1 MNLDELFAFLTPFIL
16 IGFGIMAKYSVND
29 GWSSLKK
36 WWLYFVIGGVF
47 SLALTIFKYQSS
59 KNKEKE
65 LYQALYE
72 SSKRLTDDE
81 SQRVAFANCVL
92 ESAKSKNGNTIDGL
106 NLEHPDSLTLSIAAD
121 CGKAITKIKW
131 TKEVDQRILMKVKSM
146 DELKGARSDIKDK
159 YAKCILSKLKTKYPQ
174 GIKGQVPQHE
184 MDAIYMDCLGVM
196 K

>member
-1 MNLDELFAFLTPFIL
+1 
-16 IGFGIMAKYSVND
+16 MAKYSVND

-36 WWLYFVIGGVF
+36 WWLYFVIGGVL
-47 SLALTIFKYQSS
+47 SLVFAVVKYQTS

-81 SQRVAFANCVL
+81 SQRIAFAKCVL
-92 ESAKSKNGNTIDGL
+92 ESAKARNGNTIEGL
-106 NLEHPDSLTLSIAAD
+106 NFERADSLTQSIAAD
-121 CGKAITKIKW
+121 CGKTITKIAW
-131 TKEVDQRILMKVKSM
+131 TKEVDQRILMKVKSL

-159 YAKCILSKLKTKYPQ
+159 YAQCVLSKLKAKYPK
-174 GIKGQVPQHE
+174 GIRDQVPQDV
-184 MDAIYMDCLGVM
+184 MDAIYIDCLAVM